1 MSYINR
7 LNSLER
13 GFGLALIDNRK
24 HIAPAVAA
32 AIPAIIAA
40 AGTVTS
46 AVMNKRSNDKNNAL
60 QQQLVER
67 ANAYNTPGSQVGRFN
82 NAGLNPYMMLG
93 QINAGNQQSVATT
106 QPTDYS
112 GAVNGA
118 TGAASALIQGLT
130 AQSEI
135 AKNEADTRNV
145 DADTTT
151 KNIRNI
157 TELERNKAELQ
168 KQLSESAKT
177 DAEKDKLRKEI
188 DLVDQQITQ
197 LQQTNDIGLLTW
209 DARLKA
215 PGVQNQLNAAQAA
228 LLGSQK
234 KGADLDNNL
243 VRLFGAANMRAMIG
257 KAAAEARA
265 ADASASLS
273 YANVNV
279 AKHEANSAYWNSRGS
294 EYNYREARR
303 LFDYNSAY
311 HDNVML
317 DYGLDKAGEILH
329 GGSEVTG
336 SVNDVMNSR
345 ANRKNLKSQMR
356 YRNAKMSRPA
366 RVPRFR

>member
-1 MSYINR
+1 MFIKW
-7 LNSLER
+7 LNSIER
-13 GFGLALIDNRK
+13 GCGLAQIDNRK
-24 HIAPAVAA
+24 HVAPLVAA
-32 AIPAIIAA
+32 LPAIIAA

-46 AVMNKRSNDKNNAL
+46 AVMNKKSIDKNNAL
-60 QQQLVER
+60 QQQLVDK

-112 GAVNGA
+112 GVVN
-118 TGAASALIQGLT
+118 GAASAASSLIQGLT

-135 AKNEADTRNV
+135 TKNEADARNV
-145 DADTTT
+145 NADTVT
-151 KNIRNI
+151 KTIRNV

-168 KQLSESAKT
+168 KQLSEASKN
-177 DAEKDKLRKEI
+177 DADRDKIRKEI
-188 DLVDQQITQ
+188 ELIDQQITQ
-197 LQQTNDIGLLTW
+197 LHQENDIVLQSW

-215 PGVQNQLNAAQAA
+215 PAVQNQLAAAQAA

-257 KAAAEARA
+257 KAAADARA
-265 ADASASLS
+265 SDASASLS
-273 YANVNV
+273 RAGANV
-279 AKHEANSAYWNSRGS
+279 AKHEANSAYWNSR
-294 EYNYREARR
+294 EASR
-303 LFDYNSAY
+303 LFHYNSAY
-311 HDNVML
+311 HDNVAA
-317 DYGLDKAGEILH
+317 DYFWDKFGEAVH

-345 ANRKNLKSQMR
+345 VNRKNLKSQMR
-356 YRNAKMSRPA
+356 YRNAKMTRGI
-366 RVPRFR
+366 RMR

>member
-1 MSYINR
+1 
-7 LNSLER
+7 
-13 GFGLALIDNRK
+13 
-24 HIAPAVAA
+24 
-32 AIPAIIAA
+32 
-40 AGTVTS
+40 
-46 AVMNKRSNDKNNAL
+46 
-60 QQQLVER
+60 
-67 ANAYNTPGSQVGRFN
+67 
-82 NAGLNPYMMLG
+82 MMLG

-112 GAVNGA
+112 SAVNGA

-145 DADTTT
+145 NADTTT
-151 KNIRNI
+151 KTIRNV

-168 KQLSESAKT
+168 KQLAESAKT
-177 DAEKDKLRKEI
+177 DAERDKIRKEI
-188 DLVDQQITQ
+188 GLIDQQITQ
-197 LQQTNDIGLLTW
+197 LHQENDIVLQTW

-215 PGVQNQLNAAQAA
+215 PVVQNQLAAAQAA

-265 ADASASLS
+265 ADASVSLS
-273 YANVNV
+273 HANVNV
-279 AKHEANSAYWNSRGS
+279 AKHEANSAYWNSR
-294 EYNYREARR
+294 EARR
-303 LFDYNSAY
+303 LYEYNSAY
-311 HDNVML
+311 HDNVAT
-317 DYGLDKAGEILH
+317 DYFWDKFGEAVH

>member
-1 MSYINR
+1 MSYIHT
-7 LNSLER
+7 LFSIER
-13 GFGLALIDNRK
+13 GCGLAQIDNRK

-46 AVMNKRSNDKNNAL
+46 AVMNKKSNDKNNAL
-60 QQQLVER
+60 QQQLIEK
-67 ANAYNTPGSQVGRFN
+67 ANAYNTPAQQVDRFRQ
-82 NAGLNPYMMLG
+82 AGLNPYMMLG
-93 QINAGNQQSVATT
+93 QVNAGNQQSVATT

-112 GAVNGA
+112 SAVNGA

-145 DADTTT
+145 NADTTT
-151 KNIRNI
+151 KTIRNV

-168 KQLSESAKT
+168 KQLAESAKT
-177 DAEKDKLRKEI
+177 DAERDKIRKEI
-188 DLVDQQITQ
+188 GLIDQQITQ
-197 LQQTNDIGLLTW
+197 LHQENDIVLQTW

-215 PGVQNQLNAAQAA
+215 PVVQNQLAAAQAA

-234 KGADLDNNL
+234 RGADLDNNL
-243 VRLFGAANMRAMIG
+243 VRMFGAANMRAMIG
-257 KAAAEARA
+257 KAAADARA

-273 YANVNV
+273 HAGVNV
-279 AKHEANSAYWNSRGS
+279 AKHEANSAYWNSR
-294 EYNYREARR
+294 EARR
-303 LFDYNSAY
+303 LYEYNSAY
-311 HDNVML
+311 HDNVAA
-317 DYGLDKAGEILH
+317 DYFWDKFGEAVH

>member
-1 MSYINR
+1 MFINR

-24 HIAPAVAA
+24 HVAPLVAA
-32 AIPAIIAA
+32 LPAIIAA

-46 AVMNKRSNDKNNAL
+46 AIMNKKSNDKNNAL
-60 QQQLVER
+60 QQQLVDK
-67 ANAYNTPGSQVGRFN
+67 ANAYNTPSSQVGRFN

-112 GAVNGA
+112 SAVNGA

-145 DADTTT
+145 NADTTT
-151 KNIRNI
+151 KTIRNV

-168 KQLSESAKT
+168 KQLAESAKT
-177 DAEKDKLRKEI
+177 DAERDKIRKEI
-188 DLVDQQITQ
+188 GLIDQQITQ
-197 LQQTNDIGLLTW
+197 LHQENDIVLQTW

-215 PGVQNQLNAAQAA
+215 PVVQNQLAAAQAA

-234 KGADLDNNL
+234 KSADLDNNL

-273 YANVNV
+273 HANVNV

-303 LFDYNSAY
+303 LFEYNSAY
-311 HDNVML
+311 HDNVSL
-317 DYGLDKAGEILH
+317 DYNWDKFAEAVH

-356 YRNAKMSRPA
+356 YRNAKMSKPV

>member
-1 MSYINR
+1 MFIKW
-7 LNSLER
+7 LNSIER
-13 GFGLALIDNRK
+13 GCGLALIDDRK

-67 ANAYNTPGSQVGRFN
+67 ANAYNTPSSQVGRFN

-112 GAVNGA
+112 SAVNGA

-145 DADTTT
+145 NADTTT
-151 KNIRNI
+151 KTIRNV

-168 KQLSESAKT
+168 KQLAESAKT
-177 DAEKDKLRKEI
+177 DAERDKIRKEI
-188 DLVDQQITQ
+188 GLIDQQITQ
-197 LQQTNDIGLLTW
+197 LHQENDIVLQTW

-215 PGVQNQLNAAQAA
+215 PVVQNQLNAAQAA

-234 KGADLDNNL
+234 KGVDLNNNL
-243 VRLFGAANMRAMIG
+243 VKMFGAANMRAMIA
-257 KAAAEARA
+257 KASAEARLS
-265 ADASASLS
+265 DSSAETNRQMRP
-273 YANVNV
+273 YQV
-279 AKHEANSAYWNSRGS
+279 
-294 EYNYREARR
+294 
-303 LFDYNSAY
+303 
-311 HDNVML
+311 
-317 DYGLDKAGEILH
+317 GL
-329 GGSEVTG
+329 T
-336 SVNDVMNSR
+336 
-345 ANRKNLKSQMR
+345 KSQMYGQHWTNQR
-356 YRNAKMSRPA
+356 SARELPFVTGLKKSEVFRNNVSGNPVGRVLYAADKVYERGKAVVSR
-366 RVPRFR
+366 RGKKK

>member
-1 MSYINR
+1 M
-7 LNSLER
+7 LNLRMMELER
-13 GFGLALIDNRK
+13 GFGLGLIDNRK
-24 HIAPAVAA
+24 HVAPLVAA
-32 AIPAIIAA
+32 LPAIIAA

-46 AVMNKRSNDKNNAL
+46 AVMNKKSIDKNNAL
-60 QQQLVER
+60 QQQLVDK
-67 ANAYNTPGSQVGRFN
+67 ANAYNTPGAQVGRFN
-82 NAGLNPYMMLG
+82 QAGLNPYMMLG
-93 QINAGNQQSVATT
+93 QINSGNQQSVAST

-112 GAVNGA
+112 SAVSGA

-177 DAEKDKLRKEI
+177 DADRDKIRKEI

-209 DARLKA
+209 DARVKA
-215 PGVQNQLNAAQAA
+215 PVVQNQLAAAQAA

-243 VRLFGAANMRAMIG
+243 VKMFGAANMRAMIG

-273 YANVNV
+273 HANVNV
-279 AKHEANSAYWNSRGS
+279 AKHEANSAYWNSR
-294 EYNYREARR
+294 EARR
-303 LFDYNSAY
+303 LYEYNSAY
-311 HDNVML
+311 HDNVAT
-317 DYGLDKAGEILH
+317 DYFWDKFGEAVH

-336 SVNDVMNSR
+336 SINDVMNSR

>member
-1 MSYINR
+1 MSYIHT
-7 LNSLER
+7 LFSIER
-13 GFGLALIDNRK
+13 GYGLAQIDHRK
-24 HIAPAVAA
+24 HIAPLVAA
-32 AIPAIIAA
+32 LPAIVAA
-40 AGTVTS
+40 VGSVAG
-46 AVMNKRSNDKNNAL
+46 AVMNKKSNDKNNAL
-60 QQQLVER
+60 QQQLVDK
-67 ANAYNTPGSQVGRFN
+67 ANAYNTPSSQVERFR

-93 QINAGNQQSVATT
+93 QVNSGNQQSVATT

-112 GAVNGA
+112 SAVNGA
-118 TGAASALIQGLT
+118 VGAASTLIQGLT
-130 AQSEI
+130 AKSEI
-135 AKNEADTRNV
+135 VKNEADARNV
-145 DADTTT
+145 NADTVT
-151 KNIRNI
+151 KNIRNV

-168 KQLSESAKT
+168 KQLSEASKN
-177 DAEKDKLRKEI
+177 DADRDKIRKEI
-188 DLVDQQITQ
+188 KLIDEQITQ
-197 LQQTNDIGLLTW
+197 LHQENDIVLQTW

-215 PGVQNQLNAAQAA
+215 PVVQNQLNAAQAA

-273 YANVNV
+273 RAGVNV
-279 AKHEANSAYWNSRGS
+279 AKHEANSAYWNSR
-294 EYNYREARR
+294 EARR
-303 LFDYNSAY
+303 LYEYNSAY
-311 HDNVML
+311 HDNVAT
-317 DYGLDKAGEILH
+317 DYFWDKFGEAVH

-336 SVNDVMNSR
+336 SINDVMNSR

>member
-1 MSYINR
+1 MFINS
-7 LNSLER
+7 LNSIER
-13 GFGLALIDNRK
+13 GCGLAQIDNRK
-24 HIAPAVAA
+24 HVAPLVAA
-32 AIPAIIAA
+32 LPAIIAA

-46 AVMNKRSNDKNNAL
+46 AIMNKKSNDKNNAL
-60 QQQLVER
+60 QQQLVDK
-67 ANAYNTPGSQVGRFN
+67 ANAYNTPSSQVGRFN

-93 QINAGNQQSVATT
+93 QINAGNQQSVAST

-112 GAVNGA
+112 SAVNGA
-118 TGAASALIQGLT
+118 ASAATSLIQGLT

-177 DAEKDKLRKEI
+177 DAEKDKIRKEI

-209 DARLKA
+209 DARVKA
-215 PGVQNQLNAAQAA
+215 PVVQNQLAAAQAA

-243 VRLFGAANMRAMIG
+243 VKMFGAANMRAMIG

-273 YANVNV
+273 HANVNV
-279 AKHEANSAYWNSRGS
+279 AKHEANSAYWNSR
-294 EYNYREARR
+294 EARR
-303 LFDYNSAY
+303 LYEYNSAY
-311 HDNVML
+311 HDNVAT
-317 DYGLDKAGEILH
+317 DYFWDKFGEAVH

-336 SVNDVMNSR
+336 SINDVMNSR

>member
-1 MSYINR
+1 MFIKW
-7 LNSLER
+7 LNSIER
-13 GFGLALIDNRK
+13 GCGLAQIDNRK
-24 HIAPAVAA
+24 HVAPLVAA
-32 AIPAIIAA
+32 LPAIIAA

-46 AVMNKRSNDKNNAL
+46 AVMNKKSIDKNNAL
-60 QQQLVER
+60 QQQLVDK
-67 ANAYNTPGSQVGRFN
+67 ANAYNTPGAQVGRFN
-82 NAGLNPYMMLG
+82 QAGLNPYMMLG
-93 QINAGNQQSVATT
+93 QINSGNQQSVATT

-112 GAVNGA
+112 SAVNGA
-118 TGAASALIQGLT
+118 VGAASSLIQGLT

-177 DAEKDKLRKEI
+177 DADRDKVRKEI

-209 DARLKA
+209 DARIKA
-215 PGVQNQLNAAQAA
+215 PVVQNQLAAAQAA

-243 VRLFGAANMRAMIG
+243 VKMFGAANMRAMIG

-279 AKHEANSAYWNSRGS
+279 AKHEANSAYWNSR
-294 EYNYREARR
+294 EARR
-303 LFDYNSAY
+303 LYEYNSAY
-311 HDNVML
+311 HDNVAT
-317 DYGLDKAGEILH
+317 DYFWDKFGEAVH

-336 SVNDVMNSR
+336 SINDVMNSR

>member
-1 MSYINR
+1 MFINS
-7 LNSLER
+7 LNSIER
-13 GFGLALIDNRK
+13 GCGLAQIDNRK
-24 HIAPAVAA
+24 HVAPLVAA
-32 AIPAIIAA
+32 LPAIIAA

-46 AVMNKRSNDKNNAL
+46 AIMNKKSNDKNNAL
-60 QQQLVER
+60 QQQLVDK
-67 ANAYNTPGSQVGRFN
+67 ANAYNTPSSQVGRFN
-82 NAGLNPYMMLG
+82 NAGLNPYMILG
-93 QINAGNQQSVATT
+93 QINAGNQQSVAST

-112 GAVNGA
+112 SAVNGA
-118 TGAASALIQGLT
+118 ASAATSLIQGLT

-177 DAEKDKLRKEI
+177 DAEKDKIRKEI

-209 DARLKA
+209 DARVKA
-215 PGVQNQLNAAQAA
+215 PVVQNQLAAAQAA

-243 VRLFGAANMRAMIG
+243 VKMFGAANMRAMIG

-273 YANVNV
+273 HANVNV
-279 AKHEANSAYWNSRGS
+279 AKHEANSAYWNSR
-294 EYNYREARR
+294 EARR
-303 LFDYNSAY
+303 LYEYNSAY
-311 HDNVML
+311 HDNVAT
-317 DYGLDKAGEILH
+317 DYFWDKFGEAVH

-336 SVNDVMNSR
+336 SINDVMNSR

>member
-1 MSYINR
+1 MSYIHT
-7 LNSLER
+7 LFSIER
-13 GFGLALIDNRK
+13 GCGLAQIDNRK
-24 HIAPAVAA
+24 HVAPLVAA
-32 AIPAIIAA
+32 LPAIIAA

-46 AVMNKRSNDKNNAL
+46 AVMNKKSIDKNNAL
-60 QQQLVER
+60 QQQLVDK
-67 ANAYNTPGSQVGRFN
+67 ANAYNTPGAQVGRFN
-82 NAGLNPYMMLG
+82 QAGLNPYMMLG
-93 QINAGNQQSVATT
+93 QINSGNQQSFAST

-112 GAVNGA
+112 SAVNGA

-145 DADTTT
+145 NADTTT
-151 KNIRNI
+151 KTIRNV

-168 KQLSESAKT
+168 KQLAESAKT
-177 DAEKDKLRKEI
+177 DAERDKIRKEI
-188 DLVDQQITQ
+188 GLIDQQITQ
-197 LQQTNDIGLLTW
+197 LHQENDIVLQTW

-215 PGVQNQLNAAQAA
+215 PVVQNQLAAAQAA

-243 VRLFGAANMRAMIG
+243 VRMFGAANMRAMIG
-257 KAAAEARA
+257 KAAADARA

-273 YANVNV
+273 HAGVNV
-279 AKHEANSAYWNSRGS
+279 AKHEANSAYWNSR
-294 EYNYREARR
+294 EARR
-303 LFDYNSAY
+303 LFQYNSAY
-311 HDNVML
+311 HNNVAA
-317 DYGLDKAGEILH
+317 DYFWDKFGEAVH

-356 YRNAKMSRPA
+356 YRNAKMSRGI
-366 RVPRFR
+366 RVR

>member
-1 MSYINR
+1 MSYIHT
-7 LNSLER
+7 LNSIER
-13 GFGLALIDNRK
+13 GFGLAQIDNRK
-24 HIAPAVAA
+24 FIAPLVAA

-46 AVMNKRSNDKNNAL
+46 AVMNKKSNDKNNAL
-60 QQQLVER
+60 QQQLIEK
-67 ANAYNTPGSQVGRFN
+67 ANAYNTPAQQVDRFRQ
-82 NAGLNPYMMLG
+82 AGLNPYMMLG
-93 QINAGNQQSVATT
+93 QVNAGNQQSVAST

-112 GAVNGA
+112 GIVNGA
-118 TGAASALIQGLT
+118 TSAATSLIQGLT

-145 DADTTT
+145 NADTTT
-151 KNIRNI
+151 KTIRNI

-168 KQLSESAKT
+168 KQLSEASKN
-177 DAEKDKLRKEI
+177 DADRDKIRKEI
-188 DLVDQQITQ
+188 GLIDEQITQ
-197 LQQTNDIGLLTW
+197 LQQTNDIGLQTW
-209 DARLKA
+209 DARIKA
-215 PGVQNQLNAAQAA
+215 PVVQNQLAAAQAA

-234 KGADLDNNL
+234 RGADLDNNL
-243 VRLFGAANMRAMIG
+243 VKMYGAANMRAMIG

-273 YANVNV
+273 HANVNV
-279 AKHEANSAYWNSRGS
+279 ARHDANSAYWNSRGS
-294 EYNYREARR
+294 EYSYREARR
-303 LFDYNSAY
+303 LFEYNSAY

-317 DYGLDKAGEILH
+317 DYGFDKAGEIIH

-356 YRNAKMSRPA
+356 YRNAKMSKPA